1 MADLIKQVQLVQI
14 ATIRKSDLE
23 QIDHCLG
30 LHLSDI
36 DGYYQQ
42 EAGKD
47 RRELVV
53 IGWFKGNT
61 DKRILVQRV
70 DDGRLLQAGI
80 FSSEGEQVAM
90 RSPQLFLR

>member
-1 MADLIKQVQLVQI
+1 MADLIKHTSLVQI
-14 ATIRKSDLE
+14 MTLRKSDLE

-30 LHLSDI
+30 LHLSD

-47 RRELVV
+47 RRELTV

-70 DDGRLLQAGI
+70 DDNRLLQAGI
-80 FSSEGEQVAM
+80 FSLEGEQVAM

>member
-1 MADLIKQVQLVQI
+1 MADLIRHTSLVQI
-14 ATIRKSDLE
+14 TTIRKSDLE

-42 EAGKD
+42 EAGKL

-53 IGWFKGNT
+53 IGWFKGNA

-70 DDGRLLQAGI
+70 DDNRLLQAGI
-80 FSSEGEQVAM
+80 FSLEGEQIAM
-90 RSPQLFLR
+90 QYPQLFLR

>member
-1 MADLIKQVQLVQI
+1 MADLVKQASLVQI

-30 LHLSDI
+30 LHLSDE
-36 DGYYQQ
+36 GYYQH
-42 EAGKD
+42 EAGKL
-47 RRELVV
+47 RRELMV

-70 DDGRLLQAGI
+70 DDNRLLQAGI